1 MTNTVVVS
9 DEITVL
15 VQADKSTI
23 LTNVPSSTTVVTGQ
37 IGPRGRSSSV
47 SISAIQD
54 VDTTNL
60 QSGSVLVYNAG
71 TNKWVSTT
79 SLSQQSIDCGEF

>member
-23 LTNVPSSTTVVTGQ
+23 LTNVPSSTTVVTGM
-37 IGPRGRSSSV
+37 IGPRGRSSNV
-47 SISAIQD
+47 SMSAIQD
-54 VDTTNL
+54 VDVTNL
-60 QSGSVLVYNAG
+60 QSGSLLVYNAG
-71 TNKWVSTT
+71 SSKWVSTV
-79 SLSQQSIDCGEF
+79 SLSQQNIDCGEF